1 MQLKHLQFSAAF
13 AIIFIVEILM
23 QTDNKTAMLVLGNYH
38 YAVKPMITISLMIY
52 LFYHT
57 QLKGRFSKRVF
68 TGLLFGLFGD
78 SLLMFVD
85 VNDMFFLYGL
95 IAFLIG
101 HIAYISAFFIDYTWA
116 VGIEKRASLIAIVV
130 LTVFSLGFYLLL
142 RRNLGDI
149 GIPVL
154 IYMIVISIMAIMAV
168 NRKGRVN
175 TLSFNLIFW
184 GAVCFVISDAVL
196 AYNRFMKPFQGADVL
211 VIAVY
216 MLAQFFITLGAI
228 ERKLKKH
235 SVITKGS

>member
-1 MQLKHLQFSAAF
+1 MQLRHLQFSAAY
-13 AIIFIVEILM
+13 AIIFIVEILTL
-23 QTDNKTAMLVLGNYH
+23 TDNKTAILVLGNFH
-38 YAVKPMITISLMIY
+38 YAVKPLITISLMIF

-78 SLLMFVD
+78 SFLMFVD

-116 VGIEKRASLIAIVV
+116 TGIEKRASLTAIIV
-130 LTVFSLGFYLLL
+130 LTVFCLSFYLLL
-142 RRNLGDI
+142 RRNLDDM

-154 IYMIVISIMAIMAV
+154 IYMIVISIMALMAV

-184 GAVCFVISDAVL
+184 GAVCFVISDAIL
-196 AYNRFMKPFQGADVL
+196 AYNKFMKPLQGADIL
-211 VIAVY
+211 VITTY
-216 MLAQFFITLGAI
+216 MLAQFLITIGAV

-235 SVITKGS
+235 SVITKRS